1 MRALLEN
8 TTANV
13 DAAFD
18 AADKLA
24 KTKTVKDA
32 AEIQTE
38 FLQAQTQ
45 RVLEQTQEAVSLA
58 MKASVEAFETWSAM
72 MATGFGKAK

>member
-1 MRALLEN
+1 
-8 TTANV
+8 V

-18 AADKLA
+18 AANKLA

-32 AEIQTE
+32 AEIQAE

-45 RVLEQTQEAVSLA
+45 HVLEQTQDAASLA
-58 MKASVEAFETWSAM
+58 MKASLEAYETWSAM
-72 MATGFGKAK
+72 IATGFGKAA

>member
-1 MRALLEN
+1 M
-8 TTANV
+8 

-18 AADKLA
+18 AANKLA

-32 AEIQTE
+32 AEIQAE

-45 RVLEQTQEAVSLA
+45 RVLEQTQDAASLA
-58 MKASVEAFETWSAM
+58 MKASLEAYETWSAM
-72 MATGFGKAK
+72 IATGFGKAA

>member
-1 MRALLEN
+1 
-8 TTANV
+8 V

-18 AADKLA
+18 AANKLA

-32 AEIQTE
+32 AEIQAE

-45 RVLEQTQEAVSLA
+45 RVLEQTQDAASLA
-58 MKASVEAFETWSAM
+58 MKASLEAYETWSAM
-72 MATGFGKAK
+72 IATGFGKAA